1 MSHVHLVNI
10 RVDDRLLHGQV
21 LYNWLRQLEP
31 DCVMIVSADITE
43 LQGNLLRLALPER
56 YELWLGDCGQA
67 AAYFSAQDGNP
78 VSALLLVPDVWQV
91 LGLVHAQVALP
102 MITLGSQGWRP
113 DRKRLTPQVSLAPDE
128 VEVLESLAANG
139 LRIVFQAL
147 PCDVALP
154 WARKSPGLA

>member
-1 MSHVHLVNI
+1 MHLVNV

-31 DCVMIVSADITE
+31 DCVMIVSAEIPEVQHT
-43 LQGNLLRLALPER
+43 LLRVALPAR

-67 AAYFSAQDGNP
+67 AAYLTAQDGYP

-91 LGLVHAQVALP
+91 QGLVRARVALP
-102 MITLGSQGWRP
+102 MITLGSQGWRAG
-113 DRKRLTPQVSLAPDE
+113 RTRLTPQVSLAPDE

-147 PCDVALP
+147 PCDVAVP